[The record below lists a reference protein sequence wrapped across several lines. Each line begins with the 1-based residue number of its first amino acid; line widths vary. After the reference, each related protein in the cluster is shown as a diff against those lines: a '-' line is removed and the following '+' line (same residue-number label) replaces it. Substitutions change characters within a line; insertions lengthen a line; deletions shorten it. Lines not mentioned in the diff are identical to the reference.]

1 MGNGMK
7 IGGVMCPEM
16 KKNVFFL
23 YINQLIFI
31 ILLSL
36 YLKTEILKKMSKR
49 IDFSALNLYMRFDS
63 SFYLQ
68 F

>member
-1 MGNGMK
+1 M
-7 IGGVMCPEM
+7 GVMGPEK

-49 IDFSALNLYMRFDS
+49 IDFSTLNLYMRFDS